1 MDRRSIR
8 IVYYLEVVSSWCH
21 WAEPAWAELRRR
33 YSGLIDFEWRI
44 ALIDASG
51 LPRSREH
58 AEWFYRRS
66 GVIARSPRMLNSGW
80 LEPGRKEYL
89 EPNLVAEAAKDL
101 GITDDRARLAISRAA
116 LLEGRPV
123 GQWKVAV
130 EAAAAATGL
139 DADLLEAHART
150 PAVERRVRETTGEF
164 HQLQV
169 TQRPTF
175 LLENTIGDRAVL
187 SGMVAL
193 EPLVSVIE
201 AMLEDARAY
210 ASWDAHFGPPPSA

>member
-33 YSGLIDFEWRI
+33 YSGVVDFEWRI
-44 ALIDASG
+44 ALMDESG
-51 LPRSREH
+51 LPRSREQTD
-58 AEWFYRRS
+58 WFYRRS
-66 GVIARSPRMLNSGW
+66 GVIARSPRMLSSGW
-80 LEPGRKEYL
+80 WEPDRKHYL

-116 LLEGRPV
+116 LLEGRRV

-150 PAVERRVRETTGEF
+150 PAVERRVRETTEEF

-210 ASWDAHFGPPPSA
+210 ASWDAHFGPPPAA